1 MVKCESCRHDKKH
14 TNCAFC
20 PPEYDFYEPK
30 HNIPAMPKDK
40 QYKNLFPLIIDS
52 REVHGNNVEFITM
65 FEELG
70 FEVKIQTLEIG
81 DYQYGEIG
89 VERKTAIGDFTK
101 LEDVFMKV
109 DELKMAYPHPILV
122 VEGTLEEAIDQ
133 AKFLHPD
140 KADDAE
146 KKLLGAVASLWERGV
161 PPIFC
166 GKREHMVRIM
176 AGMFRKHYDGKDR
189 GIEVHALRPKAT
201 LGDIKL
207 NAIAKIPGVG
217 RHRATKL
224 LEEFKT
230 IENII
235 KSTPEKLMNIDGI
248 GSITAKKILD
258 ALK

>member
-1 MVKCESCRHDKKH
+1 
-14 TNCAFC
+14 
-20 PPEYDFYEPK
+20 
-30 HNIPAMPKDK
+30 MPKDK
-40 QYKNLFPLIIDS
+40 QYKNLFPLYIDQ
-52 REVHGNNVEFITM
+52 RELHGNNAEIASM
-65 FEELG
+65 FTALG
-70 FEVKIQTLEIG
+70 FDVKVATLEIG

-89 VERKTAIGDFTK
+89 VERKMAIGDFVK

-109 DELKMAYPHPILV
+109 DELKMAYPHPILI
-122 VEGTLEEAIDQ
+122 VEGTLDEAIEHSM
-133 AKFLHPD
+133 FLHPNKMED
-140 KADDAE
+140 SRN
-146 KKLLGAVASLWERGV
+146 KLLGAVASLWERGV

-201 LGDIKL
+201 LADIKL

-217 RHRATKL
+217 KYRATKL

-235 KSTPEKLMNIDGI
+235 KSTPEKLITVKGI
-248 GSITAKKILD
+248 GIVTAKKILE
-258 ALK
+258 ALR